1 LLKGLKVFDDR
12 QKYLK
17 LDMPHART
25 QTIDEPLHFTADKL
39 ATIFDNLER
48 WETRKRCVLSDFS
61 DPDIDIDLKS
71 DHHQDP
77 KNIEME
83 TLIKH
88 DIPPHSSSSS
98 SSLSSP
104 LSDPIAQDD
113 NHLDPKEDSSS
124 SLLAS
129 DTHSIYSP
137 QDIED
142 IVQRNHTMFV
152 KEVTK
157 QMKVTQK
164 KYADLLRQELERAFG
179 HPLDLHS
186 S

>member
-1 LLKGLKVFDDR
+1 
-12 QKYLK
+12 
-17 LDMPHART
+17 MPHARN
-25 QTIDEPLHFTADKL
+25 QTINQPLHFTADKL

-61 DPDIDIDLKS
+61 VPDVDIDLKS

-88 DIPPHSSSSS
+88 EVSPSS
-98 SSLSSP
+98 SSLLSSSSP
-104 LSDPIAQDD
+104 SSSHSESIVQDD
-113 NHLDPKEDSSS
+113 KDFDPKEDSSS
-124 SLLAS
+124 SLLVS

-137 QDIED
+137 HDIED
-142 IVQRNHTMFV
+142 VIQRNHTMFV

-157 QMKVTQK
+157 QMKVTQR